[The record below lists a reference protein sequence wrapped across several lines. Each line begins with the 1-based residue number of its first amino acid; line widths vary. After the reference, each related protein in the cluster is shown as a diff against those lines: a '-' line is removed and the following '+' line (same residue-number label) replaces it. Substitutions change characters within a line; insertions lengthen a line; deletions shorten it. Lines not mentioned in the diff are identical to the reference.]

1 MDCPNGLIYNGVADQ
16 CEKIK
21 NTEAIC
27 ERDQP
32 CMNEG
37 QCHQTSP
44 STYKCTCR
52 GAWAGER
59 CETPLSSCAADPCGQ
74 GNECITLQTTDYK
87 QDFVCV
93 CDGRQS
99 YGSTC
104 GRSMLS
110 SFFFYKKNLSINYF
124 CKFRYR
130 TKSMFSCIN

>member
-1 MDCPNGLIYNGVADQ
+1 MDCPNGLIYNAASDQ

-21 NTEAIC
+21 NPESIC

-52 GAWAGER
+52 AAWTGER
-59 CETPLSSCAADPCGQ
+59 CETPSSSCSADPCGQ
-74 GNECITLQTTDYK
+74 GNECSALKTNDYK
-87 QDFVCV
+87 QDFVCI

-99 YGSTC
+99 YGLSCDRSTFIE
-104 GRSMLS
+104 S
-110 SFFFYKKNLSINYF
+110 
-124 CKFRYR
+124 
-130 TKSMFSCIN
+130 

>member
-1 MDCPNGLIYNGVADQ
+1 MECPNNLIYNAAADQ

-21 NTEAIC
+21 NPEAIC

-32 CMNEG
+32 CMNDG

-44 STYKCTCR
+44 TTYSCTCR
-52 GAWAGER
+52 GAWTGQR

-74 GNECITLQTTDYK
+74 GNECHTLKTLDYK

-99 YGSTC
+99 YGLTC
-104 GRSMLS
+104 GRST
-110 SFFFYKKNLSINYF
+110 FI
-124 CKFRYR
+124 
-130 TKSMFSCIN
+130 